1 MKRVVMNYG
10 VMIPAFLCV
19 IFSVRDILINPHSQ
33 FWATIIL
40 RNCLVFACG
49 WQMLGFAVGHLFF
62 ADQIAEYIGLPKG
75 HLFQLEVG
83 VADLG
88 MGIAGI
94 MCGWLTGLFWLAVI
108 ITVCIFLWGCAIG
121 HIKEMR
127 AHNNRNPGNA
137 GYVFWWDSLIPI
149 VLIGLGALHFL
160 HGMS

>member
-1 MKRVVMNYG
+1 MKRIVMNYG

-94 MCGWLTGLFWLAVI
+94 MCGWLSGLFWLAVI
-108 ITVCIFLWGCAIG
+108 INICIFLWGCAIG

-149 VLIGLGALHFL
+149 ALITLGALHFL